1 MPFVSGYPTNIN
13 GSFVSSDAHYAYL
26 CGKSEIILTRTR
38 KKMTTKTIVLASLI
52 GLSAANEPNDSTMR
66 KEADTFIS
74 QMSPQLQPG
83 QRDAI
88 FAAIGGNDS
97 ALKTVRH
104 TRNSRPVYPKNIEV
118 TVPCEKM
125 RLYTNA
131 DEKHT
136 ANKPLLIYL
145 HGGGWTIGSLNS
157 CARFCSEVCAQGG
170 ISVLAVDYRLAPEHP
185 YPAPLDDCERAI
197 RFAIEN
203 ARRWGCSAERIIV
216 GGDSSGGNLAIAST
230 MRMKKGD
237 VAGLLLFYPVVK
249 AWNDGSASWKKYGKG
264 FGLDGD
270 LMEAFNQSYISTN
283 RAHNAEISPLSATDE
298 ALSQLPRTLLIAA
311 GRDILAD
318 QGDEFIRRTKALGV
332 EATRT
337 EFPSAI
343 HLFITVPGQDTAFR
357 EAVRQS
363 IEFITTK
370 ALSPYP

>member
-1 MPFVSGYPTNIN
+1 
-13 GSFVSSDAHYAYL
+13 
-26 CGKSEIILTRTR
+26 
-38 KKMTTKTIVLASLI
+38 MTTKTIILASLI
-52 GLSAANEPNDSTMR
+52 GLTAANESNDSIMR

-74 QMSPQLQPG
+74 QMNPKLQPG

-88 FAAIGGNDS
+88 FAAIDGDNS
-97 ALKTVRH
+97 ALEAVRH
-104 TRNSRPVYPKNIEV
+104 TRNSRPGYPKNVEV
-118 TVPCEKM
+118 TEPCEKM
-125 RLYTNA
+125 RLYTNT
-131 DEKHT
+131 DDKHT
-136 ANKPLLIYL
+136 RNKPLLIYL

-203 ARRWGCSAERIIV
+203 ARRWGCSAERIVV

-249 AWNDGSASWKKYGKG
+249 AWNDGSASWQKYGKG

-270 LMEAFNQSYISTN
+270 LMEAFNQSYISTY
-283 RAHNAEISPLSATDE
+283 RAHNAEISPFSATDE
-298 ALSQLPRTLLIAA
+298 ALSKLPRTLLIAA

-318 QGDEFIRRTKALGV
+318 QGNEFIHRIKALGV

-337 EFPSAI
+337 EFPWAV

-357 EAVRQS
+357 EAAKRS

-370 ALSPYP
+370 PLSLHP